1 MYIRLCYQTKL
12 QHPST
17 ETTESVLRCVGYRSK
32 RNPEGLAGAFWI
44 LDPKEDL
51 LGRTVV
57 RLCLVRGRLPPVSH
71 VMIIKFYTVYV
82 PNLKNKV
89 RIFRIIE
96 HMLSWFITVTSWNFV
111 NRKLSPY
118 LGHRILV
125 IHHWWTSGDSVGM
138 ANGRCLL

>member
-51 LGRTVV
+51 LRRTV
-57 RLCLVRGRLPPVSH
+57 G
-71 VMIIKFYTVYV
+71 KA
-82 PNLKNKV
+82 
-89 RIFRIIE
+89 
-96 HMLSWFITVTSWNFV
+96 LSGEGAVATCESC
-111 NRKLSPY
+111 
-118 LGHRILV
+118 HD
-125 IHHWWTSGDSVGM
+125 H
-138 ANGRCLL
+138 